1 MISHELTLFDY
12 TILSIVAFF
21 FGWSKAGIKG
31 LGIFLVTLM
40 ALSFGSKNSTGIVMP
55 LLMVGDVFAIIYYR
69 KYVLW
74 KYIFILFPSILVGI
88 LIGVWVGKNLPE
100 AYFKRIMS
108 VIIISSVGVMY
119 YWEKRRDIH
128 IPQSKIFG
136 YGMGLMAGFTT
147 MIGNLAGAFSNI
159 YFLAMRLPKNN
170 FIGTAAYLYFII
182 NLVKFPFHIFYW
194 KTITTETLML
204 NVKVIPF
211 QILGLITGVFLVRKI
226 KDEMFRKIILIL
238 TAAGALFIL
247 FK

>member
-1 MISHELTLFDY
+1 MVPESLGLLDY
-12 TILSIVAFF
+12 TILAIVAFF

-40 ALSFGSKNSTGIVMP
+40 ALSFGSKNSTGIVLP

-74 KYIFILFPSILVGI
+74 KYILILLPSILVGI
-88 LIGVWVGKNLPE
+88 LIGVWIGKELPE
-100 AYFKRIMS
+100 SYFKRVMS
-108 VIIISSVGVMY
+108 VIIISSVAIMY
-119 YWEKRRDIH
+119 YWEKRKSIH
-128 IPQSKIFG
+128 IPESKFFGIF
-136 YGMGLMAGFTT
+136 MGFSAGFTT

-159 YFLAMRLPKNN
+159 YFLIMRLPKNN

-182 NLVKFPFHIFYW
+182 NLFKFPFHFFYW
-194 KTITTETLML
+194 GTITSESLLL
-204 NVKVIPF
+204 NLKVIPF
-211 QILGLITGVFLVRKI
+211 QILGLISGVYIVGKI
-226 KDEMFRKIILIL
+226 NDQVFRKMILGL

>member
-1 MISHELTLFDY
+1 MISHELTFLDY
-12 TILSIVAFF
+12 TVLSIVAFF

-74 KYIFILFPSILVGI
+74 KYILILLPSILVGI
-88 LIGVWVGKNLPE
+88 LLGVWIGKNMPE
-100 AYFKRIMS
+100 AYFKRVMS

-128 IPQSKIFG
+128 IPQSKLFG

-182 NLVKFPFHIFYW
+182 NLVKFPFHLFYW
-194 KTITTETLML
+194 QTITAETLML
-204 NVKVIPF
+204 NLKVIPF

-226 KDEMFRKIILIL
+226 QDEMFRKIILIL

-247 FK
+247 FR